1 MNTLERNRLKHFRG
15 KAEGAMKDVAI
26 TKVKFQSE
34 SGDCDGDFEAALQ
47 ELDRIIEYH
56 AKQVAERFG
65 ITVEVEQE

>member
-1 MNTLERNRLKHFRG
+1 
-15 KAEGAMKDVAI
+15 MKDVAI

-34 SGDCDGDFEAALQ
+34 TGDCNDDLYSALE
-47 ELDRIIEYH
+47 ELDSIIAYH